1 MVQKRQTKRTA
12 KKVKLTYAVLS
23 PEQLG
28 QIISALCRGDSQAKQ
43 LAAEIERLWR
53 SDEIIEAYQ
62 KLARAGL
69 SDEDF
74 DVDQFPTVS
83 QDCDEP
89 GAYVQ
94 VWKWI
99 PAHELPEQL
108 WKKIGFDLEDREA
121 PGTGESNRTDWF
133 YIDRRPE

>member
-43 LAAEIERLWR
+43 LAAEIERLFQ
-53 SDEIIEAYQ
+53 SDEIVEAYQ
-62 KLARAGL
+62 ELAWDGL
-69 SDEDF
+69 DELDF

-108 WKKIGFDLEDREA
+108 WKKIGFDPEDREA
-121 PGTGESNRTDWF
+121 PGTGESNRVGRF
-133 YIDRRPE
+133 YIGGGTD